1 MLIADNK
8 GFRLGGSRGFAADS
22 NGVTIGSRSF
32 GRRESHDDQPRARG
46 ARRGRRQCHPE
57 PQNINRGRSLST
69 SSSSSHTSS
78 SDSVSSVGSLPE
90 YEDLR
95 ERQLPIARMAIKNW
109 LDHPDIPITKGTVL
123 GIKQEIR
130 ESKRSDVEQH
140 HEDMAALKKEV
151 KEMMRTFKER
161 TRSEKRQRR
170 AKKREKKTARR
181 AAKRERQ
188 NAKREE
194 RKARREERREGNISP
209 LQQHPPTGILGPN
222 HGISMPILPSNI
234 PVPSIMRGFP
244 FARTASA
251 PSTMKDPNYFH
262 TPPPP
267 GISALHGAWPF
278 TQGRPYAPGNISVP
292 NFNFQDPTPVMRSAE
307 QIQEQL
313 MEIEK
318 LADEREAMAVELYIS
333 GSVESID
340 DGERKRIINDATAL
354 EEEASVYRREADRLR
369 AEGQHLDSELARELE
384 ESDNIHV
391 EHGGQVSGVI
401 RQ

>member
-8 GFRLGGSRGFAADS
+8 GFRLGGARGFAADS

-32 GRRESHDDQPRARG
+32 GRRESHDEQARAGGRG
-46 ARRGRRQCHPE
+46 RRGRRQCHPE
-57 PQNINRGRSLST
+57 PQNTNRGRSLST
-69 SSSSSHTSS
+69 SSSSSHASS

-95 ERQLPIARMAIKNW
+95 EGQLPVARLAIKNW
-109 LDHPDIPITKGTVL
+109 LDHPDIPITKETVA

-130 ESKRSDVEQH
+130 ESKRGGIEQH
-140 HEDMAALKKEV
+140 HEDIATLKKEV

-161 TRSEKRQRR
+161 KRSEKRERR
-170 AKKREKKTARR
+170 ARKREKRATRR
-181 AAKRERQ
+181 AAKRERRTV
-188 NAKREE
+188 KREE
-194 RKARREERREGNISP
+194 RRARREERREGNISP
-209 LQQHPPTGILGPN
+209 LQQHPPSIPSPN

-234 PVPSIMRGFP
+234 PVPTIMRGFP
-244 FARTASA
+244 YLRTASA
-251 PSTMKDPNYFH
+251 PSISKDINPSH
-262 TPPPP
+262 TQAPP

-292 NFNFQDPTPVMRSAE
+292 NFNSQDPTPVLRSAE

-318 LADEREAMAVELYIS
+318 LADEREASAVDLYIS

-340 DGERKRIINDATAL
+340 DAERKRIINEATAL

-384 ESDNIHV
+384 ESDNVHV